1 MRLESRGGRIDQ
13 GQAGDLVSS
22 ESEALAEIRD
32 LIAGIIPLD
41 GVVFGTHYETC
52 FRYHAG
58 CLAAYIADMCAE
70 VTS

>member
-1 MRLESRGGRIDQ
+1 M
-13 GQAGDLVSS
+13 SS

-58 CLAAYIADMCAE
+58 CLAAYIADICAE